1 LKIKVV
7 PKLNLKN
14 VENNTDDRDW
24 KGYSLKLEE
33 AVRIQTK
40 RVKDLEIDNDK
51 LSQKLRQE

>member
-1 LKIKVV
+1 MV